1 MQHATTRR
9 KDIDLVR
16 VRQAV
21 EAAERRTSAEI
32 VVSIAPFFVGRVW
45 TAAHRAFVRL
55 GVARTHGRN
64 GVLVFVVPARREV
77 VVLADEGAI
86 ATVNPA
92 IWRDAALRIAAAF
105 ADGRGTEGLVDGIE
119 WLSFTL
125 SELFPPQRGD
135 TNELPDQPQLQGA
148 P

>member
-1 MQHATTRR
+1 MQRATTRR
-9 KDIDLVR
+9 KEIDLVR

-55 GVARTHGRN
+55 GGARTHGRN
-64 GVLVFVVPARREV
+64 GVRVFVVPARREV

-92 IWRDAALRIAAAF
+92 IWRDAASRIAAAF

-119 WLSFTL
+119 WLSCTL
-125 SELFPPQRGD
+125 SELFPHQRGD